1 MIKKLRNALCL
12 LICLSLLA
20 LCGCNKQNTA
30 TMGGAD
36 EPTLVYKSALAYASH
51 GIGEQDVFIKN
62 SLNLNKMDSNS
73 VEHLPIFK
81 FESVQ
86 ELNEFKTT
94 ILGSYNL
101 NSTHNDVPSFNAV
114 TKNYND
120 EFFKSNTVF
129 LISIPATSGSVR
141 HFVKDVQIKD
151 GNLCVSVDVN
161 SPNAVT
167 MDLVSWF
174 ILVSVD
180 NKYIENVTSFDAVY
194 LGV

>member
-1 MIKKLRNALCL
+1 MIKKLRNTLCL

-30 TMGGAD
+30 TTGGAD
-36 EPTLVYKSALAYASH
+36 EPNIVYESTLTYSWF
-51 GIGEQDVFIKN
+51 GIGNQNSIIKN
-62 SLNLNKMDSNS
+62 SLNIDKMDSNS
-73 VEHLPIFK
+73 IEHLPILK
-81 FESVQ
+81 FQSTEDLDYFTSNIFV
-86 ELNEFKTT
+86 
-94 ILGSYNL
+94 SYTLDSAFNG
-101 NSTHNDVPSFNAV
+101 VPSFNVA
-114 TKNYND
+114 TQKYNA
-120 EFFKSNTVF
+120 EYFKENTLL

-141 HFVKDVQIKD
+141 HFVKDVVIKD

-194 LGV
+194 LGA